1 MSRLSLFLIALVGAS
16 MAACAA
22 PPPPSSAE
30 LMDKVT
36 STIGDAACDQPD
48 QCRVIAIGNKPC
60 GGPSG
65 YRAWSTQGT
74 DAAAL
79 QAAVLAQ
86 AAAEQRANAA
96 SGMRSTCNIV
106 PVPTAS
112 CRPRASDGKKTCQLD
127 PASLRGLD

>member
-1 MSRLSLFLIALVGAS
+1 MTRLSLLLLALVGAS
-16 MAACAA
+16 VAACAA

-30 LMDKVT
+30 LADKV
-36 STIGDAACDQPD
+36 SATIGDAACDQSD
-48 QCRVIAIGNKPC
+48 QCRVIAVGSKPC

-65 YRAWSTQGT
+65 YRAWSTQGS
-74 DAAAL
+74 DANAL

-86 AAAEQRANAA
+86 STAEQREHAA

-112 CRPRASDGKKTCQLD
+112 CRPRDSDGKKTCQLD